1 MKPVIVRGLLDDE
14 VLSAG
19 QAKKKHGL
27 TYSETM
33 IRDWML
39 TEGADRSKPA
49 LVAYCETRIAEGRKS
64 ATKAARASHY
74 AAQRH
79 FAKGS
84 KR

>member
-1 MKPVIVRGLLDDE
+1 MTRQEWHRLVDE
-14 VLSAG
+14 GYRARSIG
-19 QAKKKHGL
+19 QRR
-27 TYSETM
+27 ETM

-49 LVAYCETRIAEGRKS
+49 LVAYCEARIAEGRKS

>member
-1 MKPVIVRGLLDDE
+1 MSGKIVRGELDGE
-14 VLSAG
+14 IVSAE
-19 QAKKKHGL
+19 QAKTRHGL
-27 TYSETM
+27 TYGPAM
-33 IRDWML
+33 IRDWL
-39 TEGADRSKPA
+39 ATEGGDRSKSA

-64 ATKAARASHY
+64 ATKAARAGHY